1 MAMSVAKVLNCGT
14 GFAIITIERIH
25 GDVKQGRTWVVEAN
39 TDREGYV
46 KHFPFAEFLRPEEK
60 TLLADAGCIRIFE
73 KGSLIDSTYRSR
85 YGFLYVISGGIR
97 VCVVSEEGREVTL
110 YRVTC
115 GECGVFAAQK
125 ILDSANLNLNVIAS
139 ERTELLLI
147 GAVTFSGLAE
157 RNPYVK
163 NYSYETITKRLA
175 SSLWVMQQIV
185 FTGFDRR
192 LATFLLEECE
202 RTGSRELW
210 LTQEELAQNVNSAR
224 EVVARML
231 RRFADSGIVEVRRG
245 SVYLKSPE
253 RLREI
258 CD

>member
-1 MAMSVAKVLNCGT
+1 M
-14 GFAIITIERIH
+14 E
-25 GDVKQGRTWVVEAN
+25 
-39 TDREGYV
+39 
-46 KHFPFAEFLRPEEK
+46 HFPFAEFLRPEERK
-60 TLLADAGCIRIFE
+60 MLEDAGSIRVFG
-73 KGSLIDSTYRSR
+73 KGCLIDSPYRSR

-110 YRVTC
+110 YRVNS

-125 ILDSANLNLNVIAS
+125 VLDSANLNLNVIAS
-139 ERTELLLI
+139 ERTEVLLV
-147 GAVTFSGLAE
+147 GAVTFARLTE
-157 RNPYVK
+157 QNIYVK
-163 NYSYETITKRLA
+163 NYSYETITGRLA

-192 LATFLLEECE
+192 LATFLLEESE
-202 RTGSRELW
+202 RTGTRELW
-210 LTQEELAQNVNSAR
+210 LTQEEIAQNVNSAR

-245 SVYLKSPE
+245 SVYLKAPE
-253 RLREI
+253 RLREL

>member
-1 MAMSVAKVLNCGT
+1 MEEKTN
-14 GFAIITIERIH
+14 
-25 GDVKQGRTWVVEAN
+25 
-39 TDREGYV
+39 REGYV
-46 KHFPFAEFLRPEEK
+46 EHFPFAEFLRPEERK
-60 TLLADAGCIRIFE
+60 MLEDAGSIRVFG
-73 KGSLIDSTYRSR
+73 KGCLIDSTYRSR

-110 YRVTC
+110 YRVNS

-125 ILDSANLNLNVIAS
+125 VLDSANLNLNVIAS
-139 ERTELLLI
+139 ERTEVLLV
-147 GAVTFSGLAE
+147 GAVTFARLTE
-157 RNPYVK
+157 QNIYVK

-192 LATFLLEECE
+192 LATFLLEESE
-202 RTGSRELW
+202 RTGTRELW
-210 LTQEELAQNVNSAR
+210 LTQEEIAQNVNSAR

-245 SVYLKSPE
+245 SVYLKAPE
-253 RLREI
+253 RLREL